1 MSSTLTDIAQATQ
14 DNVLGAFETSKT
26 YTIESLKVATS
37 TAKRVLPS
45 LPSMP
50 ELTPMVEPMEAV
62 TMTYDF
68 AEKLLAAQRSFVEE
82 VVATLSPSN

>member
-1 MSSTLTDIAQATQ
+1 MPSTLTDVAQAAQ
-14 DNVLGAFETSKT
+14 DNMLGAFETSKT
-26 YTIESLKVATS
+26 YTVESLKAMTS

-45 LPSMP
+45 IPSMP

-82 VVATLSPSN
+82 IVATLSPSN